1 MALSPDLLPIAAAV
15 GLLGRRWLLASRAVL
30 TLFFGLAVVIAA
42 ATIATL
48 LLRWL
53 DRIDEDLALADRVL
67 GPSLTEV
74 GPGTVL
80 VALAAG
86 VAGMLAYETAGALA
100 VGVAISVTTIP
111 AAAYVGAAIGLG
123 GREQGCGALGVLVVN
138 VPCIELACAS
148 TL

>member
-1 MALSPDLLPIAAAV
+1 MALSPDLLPIAAAAV
-15 GLLGRRWLLASRAVL
+15 GLLGRRWLLTSRAVL

-53 DRIDEDLALADRVL
+53 DRIDEDLALADSVL

-86 VAGMLAYETAGALA
+86 VAGMLAYETAGAVA

-111 AAAYVGAAIGLG
+111 AAAMWEPRSGSADASRAVG
-123 GREQGCGALGVLVVN
+123 RSVC
-138 VPCIELACAS
+138 S
-148 TL
+148 S